1 MKQMHAFSLT
11 AIFRRL
17 PVTILIAAVVLLLSA
32 CSSTEPVVEPTP
44 TPTPEVPQINMADYE
59 DFDPE
64 PYRDT
69 RPAPAEITHDVPETL
84 MDGKAERRTSRTGQ
98 GYRIQIY
105 SSQDKAG
112 ADRLTEQAMSW
123 WRAEKRNGNLDD
135 YANEPPVYLVFR
147 QPYYRVRVGNFASRS
162 DALEVLRLIERR
174 FPDAFVVP
182 DRVTIR

>member
-1 MKQMHAFSLT
+1 MQSFSLT
-11 AIFRRL
+11 VVLKRL
-17 PVTILIAAVVLLLSA
+17 AGSVQIAAVLLLVAA

-44 TPTPEVPQINMADYE
+44 TPTPEVPPINMADYE
-59 DFDPE
+59 DFDPG

-69 RPAPAEITHDVPETL
+69 RPEPADLTHDVPERL

-112 ADRLTEQAMSW
+112 ADRLTEQAMAW
-123 WRAEKRNGNLDD
+123 WRSEKRNGTLDA
-135 YANEPPVYLVFR
+135 YADDPPVYLVFR
-147 QPYYRVRVGNFASRS
+147 QPYYRVRVGNFASRA

-182 DRVTIR
+182 DRVTLQQ